1 MLRDVAVTVLTASAA
16 VVLLAA
22 PATAEPGDLGGDL
35 DIPVSIGQ
43 SVKGIRMPHY
53 DKNKDGKLSMRF
65 NADVAERASET
76 AFNFKTLRIE
86 VFDDSPDKP
95 AIEVILNEAVFDRTT
110 GKLTSKDD
118 AKIKG
123 EQFEIT
129 GSRLEFDSNTRSS
142 RLLGPVFM
150 TITEIES
157 KAAP

>member
-16 VVLLAA
+16 VLLAA
-22 PATAEPGDLGGDL
+22 RTPAESGDLGGDI
-35 DIPVSIGQ
+35 DIPVAIGQ
-43 SVKGIRMPHY
+43 SVKGIRLPHY

-65 NADVAERASET
+65 NAEVAERASET
-76 AFNFKTLRIE
+76 AFNFKSLRIE
-86 VFDDSPDKP
+86 VFDDSPDK
-95 AIEVILNEAVFDRTT
+95 AAMEVILNEAVFDRTT

-123 EQFEIT
+123 DQFEIT
-129 GSRLEFDSNTRSS
+129 GSQLEFDSNTRSS

-157 KAAP
+157 RAAQ